1 MVRES
6 PTNVDNAH
14 ASRWRQAANYA
25 FVKALPPAGCAW
37 EFLRRNP
44 DYRKAWR
51 AFSSDSKSL
60 SKENFDAAVWG
71 LVRFESPERDARSAN
86 VFWTPASL
94 PSVIPLISLPPE
106 LADPNRKR
114 NTVSLEPAVAQHGP
128 ARLIRRQ
135 GTQFRLHILDGPG
148 EQMSC
153 AVLPLDQLFEIRAA
167 AAIRLW
173 RGLTGR
179 SPGRD
184 PAELPAAR
192 RERLVLA
199 LRALDGRLENA
210 SYRDIAEALFGTTRM
225 PDRGWK
231 THDIRDRTVRLAR
244 LGFSLMRGGYRQLLL
259 YPFRGRI

>member
-14 ASRWRQAANYA
+14 RSRWRDAASYA
-25 FVKALPPAGCAW
+25 FVGALPPDGCAW

-44 DYRKAWR
+44 DYQKGWR
-51 AFSSDSKSL
+51 AFSAETKPL
-60 SKENFDAAVWG
+60 SEENIDPAVWG

-106 LADPNRKR
+106 LADPNRKPK
-114 NTVSLEPAVAQHGP
+114 TVSLGPALAKDGP
-128 ARLIRRQ
+128 ARLVQRR
-135 GTQFRLHILDGPG
+135 GTQFRLHILDDPG
-148 EQMSC
+148 KQMPC

-173 RGLTGR
+173 RGLTGS

-199 LRALDGRLENA
+199 LRALDGRLEKA
-210 SYRDIAEALFGTTRM
+210 SYRDIAEGLFGTTRM

-244 LGFSLMRGGYRQLLL
+244 LGFSLMRGGYRHLLL
-259 YPFRGRI
+259 YPFRGRL